1 MNRLKVGRK
10 MSREQMV
17 KEIKADPMLF
27 AGKCERL
34 KLGRMY
40 RLNRNEIYKI
50 LDEVICAD
58 PDLESLSLRKAGV
71 KYGVSDHKIYL
82 LKRKMGMR
90 PTMVQKGAEA
100 RRGEDSKVGE
110 ALNYPGL
117 MTEDVAVVCKALG
130 IGKNTV
136 ARARRMVEA
145 DQEREHRRLIN
156 KFILRGA
163 A

>member
-1 MNRLKVGRK
+1 

-27 AGKCERL
+27 AGKDERT
-34 KLGRMY
+34 KLGKMY
-40 RLNRNEIYKI
+40 GLNQKQIYKI

-58 PDLESLSLRKAGV
+58 PDLESLSLRKAST

-82 LKRKMGMR
+82 LKRKLGIQ
-90 PTMVQKGAEA
+90 PTMAQKGAHA
-100 RRGEDSKVGE
+100 RRGENTSAGRLLD
-110 ALNYPGL
+110 YPGL
-117 MTEDVAVVCKALG
+117 MTKHIADICKEMGVSRDTVC
-130 IGKNTV
+130 
-136 ARARRMVEA
+136 RARKMVEH
-145 DQEREHRRLIN
+145 DEKRQYHQLIN